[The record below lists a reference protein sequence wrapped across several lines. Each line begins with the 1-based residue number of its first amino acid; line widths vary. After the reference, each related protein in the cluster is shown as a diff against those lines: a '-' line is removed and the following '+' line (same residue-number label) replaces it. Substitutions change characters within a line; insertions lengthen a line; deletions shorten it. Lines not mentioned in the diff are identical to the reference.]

1 MSHVWT
7 LARVLAARAGEHPER
22 TALVANGRA
31 LTYGQL
37 DTKATALAAALAELG
52 IEANDRIAIVMPN
65 WPEWVIALL
74 AAAKLGATVV
84 PINPRLSAHE
94 LKYQLRHAEVSAV
107 VALERHHGVDYL
119 QRFEDMF
126 AELPDLLYLI
136 TVGGEDLWYDDR
148 IFQFEDLVSSGAG
161 RDLPVWDADDA
172 SDLALMYTSGTMG
185 KPKGVR
191 LSHRA
196 IVETA
201 LHTGELLEMEPADRV
216 LAMVPFFTLFGL
228 SVLVGAV
235 AAGATLVLQDE
246 FDAERAVALLQRERV
261 SVMHGVPTM
270 YQLIMRTP
278 GFDPAAFP
286 SLRTGIV
293 AGGAV
298 PEELVRRIRRWCNV
312 QLAYGLTE
320 TGPTMT
326 MTRFSD
332 PADKRLTTVGR
343 ALPGIEIKAVDVVT
357 GALHGP
363 EAVGE
368 LAVRGPNLMQGYARM
383 PTETARSFSPEGFF
397 LTGDLGI
404 IDEDGYVRIVG
415 RREETI
421 VRGGFRIHPRE
432 VEDQLRAH
440 PAVDDVCVIGIP
452 HDILGELVCA
462 CVVPVEGAVI
472 TGGELKAFARDT
484 VAEYK
489 FPDLVRFFDAFPM
502 TGSGK
507 VRRRELERMVALDHT
522 AMSSA
527 I

>member
-1 MSHVWT
+1 MSDAWT
-7 LARVLAARAGEHPER
+7 LDRVLAARTGEHPER
-22 TALVANGRA
+22 TVLVADGRA
-31 LTYGQL
+31 LTYAQVNA
-37 DTKATALAAALAELG
+37 KAAALAAALAELG
-52 IEANDRIAIVMPN
+52 IGASDRIAIVMPN
-65 WPEWVIALL
+65 WPEWVISLL
-74 AAAKLGATVV
+74 AASKLGATVV
-84 PINPRLSAHE
+84 PVNPRLSYHE

-119 QRFEDMF
+119 QMFEDMI

-136 TVGGEDLWYDDR
+136 TVGGEELWYDDR

-161 RDLPVWDADDA
+161 RDIPAVVVDDA
-172 SDLALMYTSGTMG
+172 HDLALMYTSGTMG

-201 LHTGELLEMEPADRV
+201 QHTGELLEMEPADRV
-216 LAMVPFFTLFGL
+216 LAAVPFFTLFGL
-228 SVLVGAV
+228 GVLIETL

-246 FDAERAVALLQRERV
+246 FDAVRAVALLQQERV
-261 SVMHGVPTM
+261 TVMHGVPTM
-270 YQLIMRTP
+270 YQLIMRAP
-278 GFDPAAFP
+278 NFDAAAFP
-286 SLRTGIV
+286 RLRTGIV
-293 AGGAV
+293 AGAV
-298 PEELVRRIRRWCNV
+298 SEELVRRIRRWCNV
-312 QLAYGLTE
+312 QLSYGLTE

-326 MTRFSD
+326 MTRFGD
-332 PADKRLTTVGR
+332 PAEKRLTTVGR
-343 ALPGIEIKAVDVVT
+343 ALPGVEIKAVDVVT

-368 LAVRGPNLMQGYARM
+368 LAVRGPNVMQGYVRM

-404 IDEDGYVRIVG
+404 IDEEGYVRIVG
-415 RREETI
+415 RRRETI
-421 VRGGFRIHPRE
+421 VRGGFRIYPRE

-522 AMSSA
+522 AMSST

>member
-1 MSHVWT
+1 MSDAWT
-7 LARVLAARAGEHPER
+7 LDRVLAARTGEHPER
-22 TALVANGRA
+22 TVLVADGRA
-31 LTYGQL
+31 LTYAQVNA
-37 DTKATALAAALAELG
+37 KAAALAAALAELG
-52 IEANDRIAIVMPN
+52 IGASDRIAIVMPN
-65 WPEWVIALL
+65 WPEWVISLL
-74 AAAKLGATVV
+74 AASKLGATVV
-84 PINPRLSAHE
+84 PVNPRLSYHE

-119 QRFEDMF
+119 QMFEDMI

-136 TVGGEDLWYDDR
+136 TVGGEELWYDDR

-161 RDLPVWDADDA
+161 RDIPAVVVDDA
-172 SDLALMYTSGTMG
+172 HDLALMYTSGTMG

-201 LHTGELLEMEPADRV
+201 QHTGELLEMEPADRV
-216 LAMVPFFTLFGL
+216 LAAVPFFTLFGL
-228 SVLVGAV
+228 GVLIETL

-246 FDAERAVALLQRERV
+246 FDAVRAVALLQQERV
-261 SVMHGVPTM
+261 TVMHGVPTM
-270 YQLIMRTP
+270 YQLIMRAP
-278 GFDPAAFP
+278 NFDAAAFP
-286 SLRTGIV
+286 RLRTGIV
-293 AGGAV
+293 AGAV
-298 PEELVRRIRRWCNV
+298 SEELVRRIRRWCNV
-312 QLAYGLTE
+312 QLSYGLTE

-326 MTRFSD
+326 MTRFGD
-332 PADKRLTTVGR
+332 PAEKRLTTVGR
-343 ALPGIEIKAVDVVT
+343 ALPGVEIKAVDVVT

-368 LAVRGPNLMQGYARM
+368 LAVRGPNVMQGYVRM

-404 IDEDGYVRIVG
+404 IDEEGYVRIVG
-415 RREETI
+415 RRRETI
-421 VRGGFRIHPRE
+421 VRGGFRIYPRE

-527 I
+527 N

>member
-1 MSHVWT
+1 MSTSWT
-7 LARVLAARAGEHPER
+7 LARTFAARAEEHPDR
-22 TALVANGRA
+22 AMLVAAGR
-31 LTYGQL
+31 TWSYGQA
-37 DTKATALAAALAELG
+37 DAKATALAAALGELG
-52 IEANDRIAIVMPN
+52 IEADDRIAIVMPN
-65 WPEWVIALL
+65 WPEWVITLL

-84 PINPRLSAHE
+84 PLNARLSYHE

-107 VALERHHGVDYL
+107 FAAERHGGIDYL
-119 QRFEDMF
+119 QIFEDII

-136 TVGGEDLWYDDR
+136 TVGGEELWYDDR

-161 RDLPVWDADDA
+161 RDVPAVVVDDD

-201 LHTGELLEMEPADRV
+201 QLTGELLEMEPADRV
-216 LAMVPFFTLFGL
+216 LAAVPFFTLFGL
-228 SVLVGAV
+228 GVLIETL

-246 FDAERAVALLQRERV
+246 FDAARAVTLLQQERV
-261 SVMHGVPTM
+261 TVMHGVPTM
-270 YQLIMRTP
+270 YQLIMRAAN
-278 GFDPAAFP
+278 FDADAFP
-286 SLRTGIV
+286 RLRSGIV

-298 PEELVRRIRRWCNV
+298 SEELVRRIRRWCNV
-312 QLAYGLTE
+312 QLSYGLTE

-326 MTRFSD
+326 MTRFTD

-343 ALPGIEIKAVDVVT
+343 ALPGVEIKAVDVVT

-368 LAVRGPNLMQGYARM
+368 LAVRGPNVMQGYVRM

-404 IDEDGYVRIVG
+404 IDEEGYVRIVG
-415 RREETI
+415 RRRETI
-421 VRGGFRIHPRE
+421 VRGGFRIYPRE

-522 AMSSA
+522 AMSSTN
-527 I
+527 